1 MAESKRAKRG
11 IGIRRIAVY
20 LFAVLLVFWVLF
32 PIVWAILTS
41 LQIEANVRTVPPSII
56 PTTIN
61 NYWLLF
67 DFAHASKLFVT
78 SAIYF
83 VPTIAAEMPD
93 AIRNSSIIG
102 AAIVAINLTA
112 GSFAAYTFSRIKF
125 RGSWPL
131 FLYAIASRLLPGVA
145 VIIPFYVIIRTF
157 NLLDTT
163 FAVFLI
169 HSAYTLPFS
178 IWILYTYLSTVPV
191 DIEESALVDGYSRFE
206 TLRKIVFPVIWPG
219 LVAIAI
225 FSFMFSYNEFFFA
238 QLLTQTAASHTVPV
252 VVAGI
257 GGELTT
263 PISLVAASGI
273 VAMIPP
279 IVIFILFRR
288 WIISGLASGAV
299 K

>member
-1 MAESKRAKRG
+1 VGESERVKRG
-11 IGIRRIAVY
+11 VRTRTIFLY
-20 LFAVLLVFWVLF
+20 LFAVLLALWVLF
-32 PIVWAILTS
+32 PIVWTVLTS
-41 LQIEANVRTVPPSII
+41 LRIEAEVRTVPPSVT

-61 NYWLLF
+61 NYWLLV

-93 AIRNSSIIG
+93 ALRNSTIIG

-112 GSFAAYTFSRIKF
+112 GSLAAYTFSRLKF
-125 RGSWPL
+125 RGRWPL

-157 NLLDTT
+157 GLLDTT
-163 FAVFLI
+163 LAVFLI
-169 HSAYTLPFS
+169 HAAYTLPFS
-178 IWILYTYLSTVPV
+178 IWVLYTYLFTVPT

-206 TLRKIVFPVIWPG
+206 TLRKVVFPVIWPG
-219 LVAIAI
+219 LVAVAI

-238 QLLTQTAASHTVPV
+238 QLLTTTAASHTVPV

-279 IVIFILFRR
+279 VVIFVIFRR
-288 WIISGLASGAV
+288 RIMSGLASGAV